1 MRAVLS
7 SLDRAATLER
17 LERERFDL
25 AVIGGGIAGAGIAR
39 EAVLRGLCVALLEAD
54 DYASG
59 TSSRSSK
66 LIHGGLRY
74 LAQGEVAL
82 VRETALERVRIQRLA
97 PHLAESRW
105 MLVPTRSRASLLKF
119 RAGLGVYERLGDVAE
134 PDRHRVWSGDELAQQ
149 EPLLDPTR
157 TPWACAYREYLT
169 DDAHLVLA
177 NLRAAAGGGAAL
189 ANHAPVSSI
198 ALEAGRAVGVE
209 ARCALTQR
217 RVHVRARCVV
227 NAAGPW
233 VDAVRRLEARDA
245 LRRLHLSK
253 GVHVVLP
260 AERLPLRHLL
270 ILQARDDRSIFAIR
284 RDDCVYVG
292 TTDTTWE
299 GGETHWPRIT
309 QDDVLYLLEPLARAL
324 RGAPPT
330 PDDVVAAWAGLR
342 PLVAEAGKAAAEV
355 SRRDEVWIG
364 PGGVVSVAGGKL
376 TGYRPMARRAL
387 ERAAEACGLRLSP
400 APAEEPPLPGGDFAG
415 SLEALVS
422 RLALETGLSME
433 AAARLARLHG
443 SEAFEIVAHGA
454 DRLVTGQ
461 PLLRAEVDF
470 AVLREGAVH
479 LEDLLYRR
487 LCSALYVP
495 ASREAAVSA
504 AAAQMATL
512 LGWSDAQRE
521 AEIARVR
528 GRLAEDLCFQTPAGA
543 GAATHEGVG

>member
-1 MRAVLS
+1 VQAVLS

-17 LERERFDL
+17 FERERFDL

-39 EAVLRGLCVALLEAD
+39 EAALRGLSVALLEAD

-119 RAGLGVYERLGDVAE
+119 RAGIGVYERLGDVAE
-134 PDRHRVWSGDELAQQ
+134 PDRHRVWSGDELAQE
-149 EPLLDPTR
+149 EPLLDSAR

-189 ANHAPVSSI
+189 LNHAPVSGI
-198 ALEAGRAVGVE
+198 VLEASRATGVE

-217 RVHVRARCVV
+217 RVRVNARGVI

-233 VDAVRRLEARDA
+233 VDAVRRLEAQDA
-245 LRRLHLSK
+245 DVRLHLSK

-270 ILQARDDRSIFAIR
+270 ILQARDGRSIFAIR
-284 RDDCVYVG
+284 RDECVYVG
-292 TTDTTWE
+292 TTDTTWP
-299 GGETHWPRIT
+299 GGETHWPGIEP
-309 QDDVLYLLEPLARAL
+309 DDVLYLLEPLARAL

-342 PLVAEAGKAAAEV
+342 PLVAEAGKAATEV

-387 ERAAEACGLRLSP
+387 ERAAQTCGLALAP
-400 APAEEPPLPGGDFAG
+400 APVEDPPLPGGDFSG
-415 SLEALVS
+415 SLDALVS
-422 RLALETGLSME
+422 RLARETGLS
-433 AAARLARLHG
+433 AQTAARLARLHG
-443 SEAFEIVAHGA
+443 AEAFEIAARDGAALVA
-454 DRLVTGQ
+454 GQ

-470 AVLREGAVH
+470 AVEREGALR

-495 ASREAAVSA
+495 ASRETAVAA
-504 AAAQMATL
+504 AAAQMATR

-521 AEIARVR
+521 AEVSRVR
-528 GRLAEDLCFQTPAGA
+528 ARLSEDLGFQTSARAGT
-543 GAATHEGVG
+543 GTHEGVR